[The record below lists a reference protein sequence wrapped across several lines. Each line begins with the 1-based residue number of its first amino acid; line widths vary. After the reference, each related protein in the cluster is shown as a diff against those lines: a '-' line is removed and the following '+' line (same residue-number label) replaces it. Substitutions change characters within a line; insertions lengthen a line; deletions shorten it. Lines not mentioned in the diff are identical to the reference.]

1 MRRFL
6 FPMAALLTFGS
17 LSCGGSKDNT
27 TPTPTAPTPTPT
39 PVVQS
44 PTVALTLS
52 QSKVSLGASSTLTW
66 SSTNATSCAAS
77 GAWSGPQALSGTST
91 QTPATSGALAYT
103 LTCTGAGGTAS
114 QSVVLTVPIRV
125 EKSSYENMAVAGE
138 VLGAQILPN
147 EVQQGN
153 AVAFADFFQD
163 GSYSMV
169 THSLEYDYSSLL
181 TADKLGHIHFWRNVS
196 GKWFDNTTKILTVN
210 VGCLHPRKASVADFN
225 NDGKPDV
232 FIACHGFDAPPFPG
246 ESSIVL
252 LSQPD
257 DSYKTSIVP
266 VTCFCHGASAADV
279 NGDGYAD
286 VLVTDDF
293 FGQPFFLINNKNGT
307 FTRDLTR
314 LPADTRNKHI
324 FTAEMID
331 FARVGKYDVFLGGHE
346 QETGFNWLATILP
359 NNGTGNFGTTS
370 RVTLP
375 SLQGYGYPLDIV
387 YKSGTI
393 YLLRTI
399 DLATNFYGGAAI
411 QKIAY
416 PSLASESIYQH
427 SGKYSSGSTWINWII
442 WWQGRI
448 VSLDS
453 MFGVSIPQ

>member
-1 MRRFL
+1 M
-6 FPMAALLTFGS
+6 
-17 LSCGGSKDNT
+17 
-27 TPTPTAPTPTPT
+27 
-39 PVVQS
+39 
-44 PTVALTLS
+44 
-52 QSKVSLGASSTLTW
+52 
-66 SSTNATSCAAS
+66 
-77 GAWSGPQALSGTST
+77 
-91 QTPATSGALAYT
+91 
-103 LTCTGAGGTAS
+103 
-114 QSVVLTVPIRV
+114 PIRV

-147 EVQQGN
+147 EVRGGN
-153 AVAFADFFQD
+153 AVGFADFFQD

-169 THSLEYDYSSLL
+169 THSLEYWGAFDVK
-181 TADKLGHIHFWRNVS
+181 TPGKLGYIHFWRNVS
-196 GKWFDNTTKILTVN
+196 GKWVDNTTKILTVN

-246 ESSIVL
+246 ESPIVL

-286 VLVTDDF
+286 VLVTD

-314 LPADTRNKHI
+314 LPADTRNKPI

-331 FARVGKYDVFLGGHE
+331 FARVGKYDVFLGGGE
-346 QETGFNWLATILP
+346 KETGGKWLATILP
-359 NNGTGNFGTTS
+359 NNGTGNFGTTL
-370 RVTLP
+370 RLTLP
-375 SLQGYGYPLDIV
+375 SLQGFGYPLDIV

-393 YLLRTI
+393 YLLRT
-399 DLATNFYGGAAI
+399 TNSHDGAAI

-427 SGKYSSGSTWINWII
+427 SGQYSSGTTWINWII

>member
-27 TPTPTAPTPTPT
+27 TPTPTAPTP
-39 PVVQS
+39 VVPS
-44 PTVALTLS
+44 PTVTLTLS
-52 QSKVSLGASSTLTW
+52 QSKVSLGASSTVTW

-77 GAWSGPQALSGTST
+77 GAWSGPQAISGTST
-91 QTPATSGALAYT
+91 QTPATSGALTYT
-103 LTCTGAGGTAS
+103 LTCTGAGGTAT

-147 EVQQGN
+147 EVRGGN
-153 AVAFADFFQD
+153 ALGFADFFQD

-169 THSLEYDYSSLL
+169 THSLEYWTFDVK
-181 TADKLGHIHFWRNVS
+181 TPGKLGYIHFWRNVS
-196 GKWFDNTTKILTVN
+196 GRWVDNTTKILTVN

-246 ESSIVL
+246 ESPIVL

-286 VLVTDDF
+286 VLVTDF
-293 FGQPFFLINNKNGT
+293 NQPFFLINNKNGT

-314 LPADTRNKHI
+314 LPADTRNKPI
-324 FTAEMID
+324 FAAEMID
-331 FARVGKYDVFLGGHE
+331 FARVGKYDVFLGGGE
-346 QETGFNWLATILP
+346 KETGGKWLATILP

-370 RVTLP
+370 RLTLP
-375 SLQGYGYPLDIV
+375 SLQGFGSPLDIV

-393 YLLRTI
+393 YLLRT
-399 DLATNFYGGAAI
+399 TNSHDGAAI

-427 SGKYSSGSTWINWII
+427 SGQYSSGSTWINWII

>member
-1 MRRFL
+1 MRRFP
-6 FPMAALLTFGS
+6 FPLAALLTLGS
-17 LSCGGSKDNT
+17 LSCGGSKDNA

-77 GAWSGPQALSGTST
+77 GAWSGPQAISGTST

-114 QSVVLTVPIRV
+114 QSVALTVPIRV
-125 EKSSYENMAVAGE
+125 EKSSYENKAVAGE
-138 VLGAQILPN
+138 VLGAQTLPN
-147 EVQQGN
+147 GVQGGN
-153 AVAFADFFQD
+153 GFAFADFFQD

-169 THSLEYDYSSLL
+169 THTLEYKLSLGFL
-181 TADKLGHIHFWRNVS
+181 PPLKLGNIRFWRNVS
-196 GKWFDNTTKILTVN
+196 GKWVDNTTKILTVT
-210 VGCLHPRKASVADFN
+210 VGCLNPRKASVADFN

-246 ESSIVL
+246 ESPIVL

-266 VTCFCHGASAADV
+266 VTCFCHNASTADV

-286 VLVTDDF
+286 VLVTD

-314 LPADTRNKHI
+314 LPADIRTA

-346 QETGFNWLATILP
+346 QETGSKWKATILP

-370 RVTLP
+370 RLTLP
-375 SLQGYGYPLDIV
+375 SLQGYGFPLDIV

-399 DLATNFYGGAAI
+399 DLATNSYGGDAI

-427 SGKYSSGSTWINWII
+427 SGKYSSGTTWITWII